1 MKKLLLEYTFKSS
14 PSVLYSRL
22 STASGLSEWFADNVI
37 VRGKNYT
44 FVWDSTEQE
53 AEMIGNRQNDMVRFR
68 WTDCDDECYFE
79 FKVARDE
86 LTGDVSLV
94 ITDFVEED
102 ETDDAKDLWD
112 SQIAELKHALGS

>member
-1 MKKLLLEYTFKSS
+1 MEKLQLEYTFKSS

-37 VRGKNYT
+37 VRGKFYT

-53 AEMIGNRQNDMVRFR
+53 AEMVVNRQNDLVRFH
-68 WTDCDDECYFE
+68 WTDCSDDCYFE
-79 FKVARDE
+79 FRISRDE
-86 LTGDVSLV
+86 LTGEVALV

-102 ETDDAKDLWD
+102 EIDDAKDLWD

>member
-1 MKKLLLEYTFKSS
+1 MKKLQLEYNFKSS
-14 PSVLYSRL
+14 PSVLFSRL

-44 FVWDSTEQE
+44 FIWDSTEQE
-53 AEMIGNRQNDMVRFR
+53 AEMLGSRPNDMVRFR
-68 WTDCDDECYFE
+68 WTDCDEDCYFE

-102 ETDDAKDLWD
+102 EIDDAKDLWD

>member
-1 MKKLLLEYTFKSS
+1 MEKLQLEYTFKSS

-37 VRGKNYT
+37 VRGKFYT

-53 AEMIGNRQNDMVRFR
+53 AEMVANRQNDLVRFH
-68 WTDCDDECYFE
+68 WTDCDDDCYFE
-79 FKVARDE
+79 FRISRDE
-86 LTGDVSLV
+86 LTGEVALV

-102 ETDDAKDLWD
+102 EIDDATDLWD

>member
-1 MKKLLLEYTFKSS
+1 MKKLQLEYNFKSS
-14 PSVLYSRL
+14 PSVLFSRL
-22 STASGLSEWFADNVI
+22 STASGLSEWFADNVT
-37 VRGKNYT
+37 VRGKTYT

-53 AEMIGNRQNDMVRFR
+53 AEMIGSRQNDMVRFR
-68 WTDCDDECYFE
+68 WTDCGEDCYFE

-102 ETDDAKDLWD
+102 EIDDAKDLWN